1 MIIVEDKEQ
10 YCWCEW
16 TGGGE
21 GVQRSSD
28 YIIGT
33 KNITYPPSLF
43 QFCQHDND

>member
-16 TGGGE
+16 MGGGGE

-33 KNITYPPSLF
+33 KKYNLPSLSLPILST
-43 QFCQHDND
+43 